1 MKRLPIIRGM
11 LRRHRR
17 QRIRLLLVQI
27 ETWEREGQGLFAQM
41 VELTDPNDDLGIE
54 CRRVLDL
61 LGG

>member
-1 MKRLPIIRGM
+1 M

-17 QRIRLLLVQI
+17 QRIQLLLARI
-27 ETWEREGQGLFAQM
+27 EVWEKEGLGLFAQM
-41 VELTDPNDDLGIE
+41 LQLTEPDDDLGGE

>member
-1 MKRLPIIRGM
+1 M

-17 QRIRLLLVQI
+17 QRIRLLLAQI
-27 ETWEREGQGLFAQM
+27 ETWEKEGQGLFAQM
-41 VELTDPNDDLGIE
+41 VELTEPDDGLGLE

>member
-1 MKRLPIIRGM
+1 M